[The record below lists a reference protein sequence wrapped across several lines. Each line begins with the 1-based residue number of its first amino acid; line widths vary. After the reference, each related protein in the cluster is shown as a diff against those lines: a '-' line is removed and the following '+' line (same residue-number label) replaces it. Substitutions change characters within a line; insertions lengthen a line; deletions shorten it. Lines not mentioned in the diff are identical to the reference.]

1 MPKFS
6 GSCGCYNREM
16 AQKFGVITAIIY
28 NDIEDKFDYYEREG
42 ELQDGYFYLSQT
54 NRADALAIPRK
65 SYGQGLSRLEEA
77 GLIKK
82 KVGYKPG
89 TAIKATWV
97 MLVREDERTAFSLG
111 ENDQSRLGEN
121 DQSIYN
127 DTKEPDS
134 PQESVDGGMRPEA
147 LYSRVHSMF
156 KGPHE
161 MRKQKIEAI
170 CHLKDEYQL
179 SDDTILT
186 GFRAIADNP
195 TFTIK
200 DTGEEITWNLSMLLL
215 RKDLERTAALLVQK
229 AEQAQN
235 TPAKIKGM
243 EHYMKFGDM

>member
-1 MPKFS
+1 MPKYS

-16 AQKFGVITAIIY
+16 AQEFGVITAVIY

-65 SYGQGLSRLEEA
+65 SYGQGLTRLEEA

-89 TAIKATWV
+89 TTIKATWV
-97 MLVREDERTAFSLG
+97 MLVREGERAAFSLG
-111 ENDQSRLGEN
+111 ENDQSRMGEN
-121 DQSIYN
+121 DQSILY

-134 PQESVDGGMRPEA
+134 PAESVSEGMRPEV
-147 LYSRVHSMF
+147 LYSRIHSMF

-161 MRKQKIEAI
+161 MRKQKIEAVRT
-170 CHLKDEYQL
+170 LKSTYQL
-179 SDDTILT
+179 SDDTILS

-195 TFTIK
+195 TFRIK
-200 DTGEEITWNLSMLLL
+200 ETGEEVTWNLSMLLL
-215 RKDLERTAALLVQK
+215 RKDLERTAALLAQK
-229 AEQAQN
+229 SEQSKSA
-235 TPAKIKGM
+235 PAKIKGL
-243 EHYMKFGDM
+243 ENYMKFGDM

>member
-1 MPKFS
+1 MPKYS

-16 AQKFGVITAIIY
+16 AQEFGVITAIIY

-65 SYGQGLSRLEEA
+65 SYGQGLTRLEEA

-89 TAIKATWV
+89 TTIKATWV
-97 MLVREDERTAFSLG
+97 MLVREDERAAFSLG
-111 ENDQSRLGEN
+111 ENDQSRMGEN
-121 DQSIYN
+121 DQSILY

-134 PQESVDGGMRPEA
+134 PTESVSEGMRPEV
-147 LYSRVHSMF
+147 LYSRIHSMF

-170 CHLKDEYQL
+170 RTLKNTYQL
-179 SDDTILT
+179 SDDTILN

-195 TFTIK
+195 TFIIK
-200 DTGEEITWNLSMLLL
+200 ETKEEVTWTLSMLLL
-215 RKDLERTAALLVQK
+215 RKDLERTAALLAQK
-229 AEQAQN
+229 SEQAKSA
-235 TPAKIKGM
+235 PAKIKGL
-243 EHYMKFGDM
+243 ENYMKFGDM

>member
-1 MPKFS
+1 MPKYS

-16 AQKFGVITAIIY
+16 AQEFGVITAIIY

-89 TAIKATWV
+89 TTIKATWV
-97 MLVREDERTAFSLG
+97 MLVREDERASFSLG
-111 ENDQSRLGEN
+111 ENDQSRMGEN
-121 DQSIYN
+121 DQSILY

-134 PQESVDGGMRPEA
+134 PAESVSEGMRPEV

-170 CHLKDEYQL
+170 RTLKDTYQL
-179 SDDTILT
+179 SDDTILN

-195 TFTIK
+195 TFIIK
-200 DTGEEITWNLSMLLL
+200 ETKEEVTWTLSMLLL
-215 RKDLERTAALLVQK
+215 RKDLERTAALLAQK
-229 AEQAQN
+229 SEQAKSA
-235 TPAKIKGM
+235 PAKIKGL
-243 EHYMKFGDM
+243 ENYMKFGDM